1 MLTMSDRHPDIE
13 EFIKIKS
20 DLSKIPGANLSIMM
34 SKALLDSSLEDK
46 DWTLCFPVNDENLIK
61 FHLRPEYDSL
71 PYNELIQVDE
81 NKYIKKIKA
90 RKLFDMI
97 VHYAHKTAEPGILL
111 KDNLLEYD
119 PTSVYD
125 DLRFVSTNPCGGRSP
140 HVKNPSISVKSFN

>member
-61 FHLRPEYDSL
+61 FDSKPEYDSL
-71 PYNELIQVDE
+71 PSNELIQVDE

-125 DLRFVSTNPCGGRSP
+125 DLRFVSTNPL
-140 HVKNPSISVKSFN
+140 ILAA

>member
-34 SKALLDSSLEDK
+34 SKGLIESSTEDK
-46 DWTLCFPVNDENLIK
+46 DWILCFPVNDEGLMN
-61 FHLRPEYDSL
+61 FHLNPEYDSL
-71 PYNELIQVDE
+71 PYNELIPVDE
-81 NKYIKKIKA
+81 NKYIKKVKA

-97 VHYAHKTAEPGILL
+97 VYYAHKTAEPGILL
-111 KDNLLEYD
+111 KDNLLDYD

-125 DLRFVSTNPCGGRSP
+125 DLRFVSTNPLAMAA
-140 HVKNPSISVKSFN
+140 

>member
-61 FHLRPEYDSL
+61 FDSKPEYDSL

-90 RKLFDMI
+90 RKLFDI
-97 VHYAHKTAEPGILL
+97 FIFIYL
-111 KDNLLEYD
+111 Y
-119 PTSVYD
+119 
-125 DLRFVSTNPCGGRSP
+125 
-140 HVKNPSISVKSFN
+140 

>member
-46 DWTLCFPVNDENLIK
+46 DWILCFPVNDENLIK
-61 FHLRPEYDSL
+61 FDSKPEYDSL

-140 HVKNPSISVKSFN
+140 HAKNPSISVKPFN